1 MDLSVVIGTCNQ
13 APTLRYVLRS
23 FADQTYPADRFEVV
37 VIDSESTDDTAAV
50 CEAGD
55 CPFALVYVR
64 KKNEGKCSAR
74 NVGLATARSGA
85 VLLTDADVL
94 ADPTLVAA
102 HVAALAEF
110 PGVVVVG
117 QQYMVDWPDHNRLQ
131 ASGFRLQA
139 CHELQPIGSR
149 STVARGPEPGARSP
163 MAAGH
168 PCLNPR
174 WSRGR
179 SLSWRQFVTGNAS
192 LSRETLLEVGGF
204 DEGFRGYGFEDYELG
219 YRLAGRGVRFV
230 FEPTA
235 INYHFH
241 PVAFESD
248 LVRKR
253 EAGRAAVYFAS
264 RHPSRALRVHLGL
277 TPLNRALYGRIA
289 VFRWLERTCRAL
301 QGRQSPA
308 GRIARHMLLEIEY
321 QHGAREAWRD
331 KNRPC

>member
-13 APTLRYVLRS
+13 APMLRCVLRS

-94 ADPTLVAA
+94 ADPTLAAA
-102 HVAALAEF
+102 HAAARAEF

-117 QQYMVDWPDHNRLQ
+117 QQYMVNAPDRD
-131 ASGFRLQA
+131 R
-139 CHELQPIGSR
+139 
-149 STVARGPEPGARSP
+149 T
-163 MAAGH
+163 AGR

-174 WSRGR
+174 WGRGR

-192 LSRETLLEVGGF
+192 LSRETVLEVGGF
-204 DEGFRGYGFEDYELG
+204 DEGFQGYGFEDYELG

-241 PVAFESD
+241 PVALESD

-264 RHPSRALRVHLGL
+264 LHPSRALRVHLGL

-289 VFRWLERTCRAL
+289 VFGWLERTCRAL
-301 QGRQSPA
+301 QGRQSAA

-321 QHGAREAWRD
+321 QQGAREAWRD